1 MRAMTRRLGI
11 AVSLL
16 AAPLAFAQ
24 AGAGT
29 AVPSAAQ
36 TGSAAEAGA
45 QGVASAG
52 AAPAAL
58 TVKMMDVKSQPVGT
72 ATLTQAPHG
81 VLIAVDL
88 HGLKPGVHA
97 IHLHETGKCEPPFK
111 TAGGHFNPAH
121 KQHGFLVAE
130 GAHGG
135 DLPNLDVPA
144 DGKVKAEFIAHDV
157 SIEGG
162 LLDADGAALV
172 IHAKADDYRSQP
184 AGEAGDRVA
193 CGVIQK

>member
-1 MRAMTRRLGI
+1 MQMIRTGLI
-11 AVSLL
+11 LSLL
-16 AAPLAFAQ
+16 AARVVFAQ
-24 AGAGT
+24 AGT
-29 AVPSAAQ
+29 AA
-36 TGSAAEAGA
+36 
-45 QGVASAG
+45 
-52 AAPAAL
+52 AAPATAAPAPL
-58 TVKMMDVKSQPVGT
+58 TVKMIDAKSKSIGT
-72 ATLTQAPHG
+72 ATLTQTPHG
-81 VLIAVDL
+81 VLISVDL
-88 HGLKPGVHA
+88 HGMKPGVHA

-121 KQHGFLVAE
+121 KQHGFLQAE

-157 SIEGG
+157 TIEGS

-172 IHAKADDYRSQP
+172 VHAKADDYKTQP
-184 AGEAGDRVA
+184 AGDAGDRVA